1 VRLPNVTGDAA
12 PWSEGR
18 FALQVGRARGCSGA
32 APHLRGRP
40 DGARRHD
47 RAMAKRLVTITVSGP
62 GFTANETFASRADGQ
77 AWREMIE
84 ATLSHREKDDFDL
97 ALYAAGLAS
106 LSRFAALLYDSA
118 AGFDISSFQT
128 DGSQK
133 RIEVKTTQ
141 GPVSTPFF
149 ISLNEVLASREA
161 PLTYSIYACLSIT
174 RIAGG

>member
-1 VRLPNVTGDAA
+1 
-12 PWSEGR
+12 
-18 FALQVGRARGCSGA
+18 
-32 APHLRGRP
+32 
-40 DGARRHD
+40 
-47 RAMAKRLVTITVSGP
+47 MAKRLVTITVSEP

-106 LSRFAALLYDSA
+106 LSRLAALLYDSA

-161 PLTYSIYACLSIT
+161 PLTYSIYRVFEHHPDSGRVKYFELPGDVELSCGLIPVNF
-174 RIAGG
+174 RAYPGKGDEP